1 MKKGVTFGFLMIITS
16 FAFLKKANTF
26 TQDLELKTNLSD

>member
-1 MKKGVTFGFLMIITS
+1 MKKGVVFGFLMIITS

-26 TQDLELKTNLSD
+26 TQDLELNTDISN